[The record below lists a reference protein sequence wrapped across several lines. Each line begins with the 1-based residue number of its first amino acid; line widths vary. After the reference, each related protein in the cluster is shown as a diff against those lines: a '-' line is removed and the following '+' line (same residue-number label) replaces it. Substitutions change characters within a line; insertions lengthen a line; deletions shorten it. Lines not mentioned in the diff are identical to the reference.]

1 MSKTTAEAGRAR
13 GMGHECQTRGRNGS
27 PGSRW
32 RHGTAWHG
40 MRSPDGVCSGPMA
53 ASRSVTV
60 QSGAVARRA
69 RAVVRPRSTGAFA
82 ILALAL
88 AAPQGARAVTVDR
101 VVATVDGQPI
111 TSHQLD
117 AFLRAAGSADPAEIG
132 ETDRRRALD
141 SLVND
146 MIVQSETQSLGISPS
161 ADEIDMYVE
170 QIKKRNNL
178 DDEKLDQALE
188 AQGMTR
194 ERYREQVARELQRSS
209 LVARRV
215 KGQVT
220 VTPEEVEKY
229 FADHPE
235 EFATAES
242 VHVQHILF
250 PFREGMSVAEAEQ
263 LLAEAKR
270 AQERLQA
277 GEKFEVV
284 SREAAAGPGRAIG
297 GDLGTMKRGQMV
309 PVLDE
314 AAFKLKEGE
323 VGPPV
328 RGEGGLH
335 VLRVSERAVAKS
347 ADIEKVRDQIKEKL
361 YAKALED
368 RYTRWVEQDLRKS
381 HDVVIK

>member
-1 MSKTTAEAGRAR
+1 M
-13 GMGHECQTRGRNGS
+13 
-27 PGSRW
+27 
-32 RHGTAWHG
+32 
-40 MRSPDGVCSGPMA
+40 
-53 ASRSVTV
+53 
-60 QSGAVARRA
+60 
-69 RAVVRPRSTGAFA
+69 
-82 ILALAL
+82 
-88 AAPQGARAVTVDR
+88 
-101 VVATVDGQPI
+101 
-111 TSHQLD
+111 
-117 AFLRAAGSADPAEIG
+117 
-132 ETDRRRALD
+132 
-141 SLVND
+141 
-146 MIVQSETQSLGISPS
+146 
-161 ADEIDMYVE
+161 
-170 QIKKRNNL
+170 
-178 DDEKLDQALE
+178 
-188 AQGMTR
+188 
-194 ERYREQVARELQRSS
+194 
-209 LVARRV
+209 

>member
-1 MSKTTAEAGRAR
+1 
-13 GMGHECQTRGRNGS
+13 
-27 PGSRW
+27 
-32 RHGTAWHG
+32 
-40 MRSPDGVCSGPMA
+40 MA

-69 RAVVRPRSTGAFA
+69 RAVVRPQSTGAFA

-111 TSHQLD
+111 TSHQLE

-314 AAFKLKEGE
+314 AAFKLQEGE